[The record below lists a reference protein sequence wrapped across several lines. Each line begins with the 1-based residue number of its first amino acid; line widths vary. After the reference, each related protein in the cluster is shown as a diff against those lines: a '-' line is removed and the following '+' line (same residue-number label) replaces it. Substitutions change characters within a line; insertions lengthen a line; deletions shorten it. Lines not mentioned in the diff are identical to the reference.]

1 MKFATRPDID
11 AHVVHSGR
19 HAGMS
24 WLFDALE
31 SNRAVLDDHFSLCS
45 EQHARFFLRF
55 RAFTLD
61 RTAMARA
68 VELLAAEIAT
78 GPEPPTRILCPESA
92 GFELGRALSRRLA
105 IPMAVMAVDR
115 KRRPTTRPVVGQLDA
130 GDEVLLVNDVITTGH
145 ALQTMTSHVTAVG
158 GRVRHIAVFATQGDA
173 ARSFAGRNDVPVSH
187 LVHTHWP
194 LYTADACPLC
204 RDGGAPLPAAEFN

>member
-68 VELLAAEIAT
+68 VELLAAEIAA
-78 GPEPPTRILCPESA
+78 GPEAPTRILCPESA

-105 IPMAVMAVDR
+105 IPMAVLAVDR
-115 KRRPTTRPVVGQLDA
+115 TRRPIPRLVTGHLAPED
-130 GDEVLLVNDVITTGH
+130 DVLLVNDIITTGK
-145 ALQTMTSHVTAVG
+145 ALETMSRFVANERGH
-158 GRVRHIAVFATQGDA
+158 VRHIAVFATQGDA

-194 LYTADACPLC
+194 LYAADACPLC